1 MEPCAII
8 NIVALALI
16 LICATIGIV
25 KGFSKSF
32 ISTFGTLIALIIA
45 ALLSLKTASTLE
57 DLLGAISFFSE
68 KVSGT
73 LSGIFG
79 EEIMNATVNDL
90 SIGKINSIPSWIA
103 SIILNAANDGS
114 INQTMTLSDVIAPI
128 FGYYITVAI
137 SFIILFILFK
147 IIIFLAE
154 RFISKITRIRIVGI
168 FDRILG
174 CILGL
179 INGIIFVQFL
189 IMLFSILPIGFAQNI
204 ALEIEKSSICSFLS
218 SFNLFSAIF
227 GKI

>member
-25 KGFSKSF
+25 KGFSKTF
-32 ISTFGTLIALIIA
+32 ISTFGTLIALVIA
-45 ALLSLKTASTLE
+45 ALLSPKTASSLE

-114 INQTMTLSDVIAPI
+114 VDQTMTLSDAITPI

-147 IIIFLAE
+147 IIIFLIE

-174 CILGL
+174 GILGL

-218 SFNLFSAIF
+218 SFNLFFVIF